1 MEGHLA
7 SEDRDR
13 RPRRNRR
20 TPWLRLLLL
29 VGVVVAIGW
38 LWQHPALWPLKVTVV
53 LFHELG
59 HAVATWATG
68 GSVQAI
74 TLSPFE
80 GGETLSVGGNR
91 LLILNAGYL
100 GSLLA
105 GMGLLASTKVVAGAR
120 LVTLGLGVGLLI
132 TAVTLV
138 PFLSFGFVFTA
149 AVGVVMLLVGVF
161 VPGFIRRWIVRI
173 LGVFSVLYAG
183 MDVYSDVF
191 ARALDTT
198 VQSDAVMLAL
208 HTGVPAIVWGGAWMV
223 LGVVALIL
231 SRRWL
236 V

>member
-1 MEGHLA
+1 
-7 SEDRDR
+7 
-13 RPRRNRR
+13 
-20 TPWLRLLLL
+20 
-29 VGVVVAIGW
+29 
-38 LWQHPALWPLKVTVV
+38 
-53 LFHELG
+53 
-59 HAVATWATG
+59 
-68 GSVQAI
+68 
-74 TLSPFE
+74 
-80 GGETLSVGGNR
+80 
-91 LLILNAGYL
+91 
-100 GSLLA
+100 
-105 GMGLLASTKVVAGAR
+105 
-120 LVTLGLGVGLLI
+120 
-132 TAVTLV
+132 
-138 PFLSFGFVFTA
+138 
-149 AVGVVMLLVGVF
+149 MLLVGVF